1 MKALLFLVVAVF
13 SLNVSANSLEKFDEH
28 SKKFYS
34 IEKAELMEVPV
45 DESTLKSY
53 ALSNMHMSC
62 QDDLAGSNLIF
73 DKGAAVLDPI
83 KEEVKV
89 AVEIVDEAGKVVDG
103 IINIGKKVWE
113 IIVSGQPVMNLNLDN
128 SANALPRGVR
138 CWDQLSNW
146 QVPAVRSYSQS
157 FKNYFGIEVIRFDFD
172 VVFTYGGDLDGKGN
186 YLTNVQV
193 HPRNVYVGWGF
204 GLDASV
210 DIPSLVNL
218 GSVDQPVAGMQVD
231 VKWQATSPLTTF
243 KQGISVFVQGDG
255 KSKILRESY

>member
-1 MKALLFLVVAVF
+1 MKALLFLVVAAF
-13 SLNVSANSLEKFDEH
+13 SLQAGANSLDQFSNYSE
-28 SKKFYS
+28 KFYS

-45 DESTLKSY
+45 DEKTLNNY
-53 ALSNMHMSC
+53 AQSNMHMAC

-73 DKGAAVLDPI
+73 DTGKAVLDPI

-89 AVEIVDEAGKVVDG
+89 AAEIVDETGKVVDG
-103 IINIGKKVWE
+103 IINIGKKIWE
-113 IIVSGQPVMNLNLDN
+113 IIVSGQPVMNLSMDN

-138 CWDQLSNW
+138 CWDELSNW

-157 FKNYFGIEVIRFDFD
+157 FKNYFGVEVIRFDFD
-172 VVFTYGGDLDGKGN
+172 VVFTYGGDIQGKGL

-218 GSVDQPVAGMQVD
+218 GTVDQPVAGMQVD
-231 VKWQATSPLTTF
+231 VKWLATSPLSKF
-243 KQGISVFVQGDG
+243 RQGISVFVQGDG
-255 KSKILRESY
+255 KSKILRQ

>member
-1 MKALLFLVVAVF
+1 MKALLFLAVAVF
-13 SLNVSANSLEKFDEH
+13 SLQANANSMERF
-28 SKKFYS
+28 SKYAEQFYT
-34 IEKAELMEVPV
+34 IETTDLIEVQV
-45 DESTLKSY
+45 DASTLQNY
-53 ALSNMHMSC
+53 QNSNKHLAC
-62 QDDLAGSNLIF
+62 QDDLGGSNLVF
-73 DKGAAVLDPI
+73 DKGASVLGPI

-113 IIVSGQPVMNLNLDN
+113 IITAGQPVSNLNMEQ

-138 CWDQLSNW
+138 CWDELSNW
-146 QVPAVRSYSQS
+146 QAPSVKRYSQS
-157 FKNYFGIEVIRFDFD
+157 FKNYFGVEVIRFDFD
-172 VVFTYGGDLDGKGN
+172 VVYTPGGQIEGKGR

-204 GLDASV
+204 SLNAAV

-218 GSVDQPVAGMQVD
+218 GTADQPIAGMQVD
-231 VKWQATSPLTTF
+231 VTWEASSPLANF

-255 KSKILRESY
+255 PAKIIR

>member
-13 SLNVSANSLEKFDEH
+13 TAHANANTVDRFEKYSEKF
-28 SKKFYS
+28 FT
-34 IEKAELMEVPV
+34 IERAELSEVEV
-45 DESTLKSY
+45 DETTLTNY
-53 ALSNMHMSC
+53 ALSNKHLAC
-62 QDDLAGSNLIF
+62 QDDSSGNLIF

-103 IINIGKKVWE
+103 IINIGKKIWE
-113 IIVSGQPVMNLNLDN
+113 IIVSGQPVMNLNLEN
-128 SANALPRGVR
+128 SANALPRGVS
-138 CWDQLSNW
+138 CWDELSNW
-146 QVPAVRSYSQS
+146 KAPSVKSYSQS

-172 VVFTYGGDLDGKGN
+172 VVYTHSGNLNGKGQ

-204 GLDASV
+204 GLDATV

-218 GSVDQPVAGMQVD
+218 GSVDQPIAGMQVD
-231 VKWQATSPLTTF
+231 VKWRASSPLAEF
-243 KQGISVFVQGDG
+243 RQGISVFVQGDG
-255 KSKILRESY
+255 QAKVLREL